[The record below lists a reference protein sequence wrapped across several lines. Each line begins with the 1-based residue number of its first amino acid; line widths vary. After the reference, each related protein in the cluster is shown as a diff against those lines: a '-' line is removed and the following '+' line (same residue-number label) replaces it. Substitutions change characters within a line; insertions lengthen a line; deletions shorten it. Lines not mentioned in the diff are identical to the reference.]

1 MSSPSMNFLSVQLF
15 QLAQVPMDSFVLPV
29 ECSSL
34 EERILCITNKFLFSL
49 VFYLLF
55 QEGLQVTLNR
65 TQCTSVL
72 R

>member
-15 QLAQVPMDSFVLPV
+15 QLAQVTMDSFVLHV